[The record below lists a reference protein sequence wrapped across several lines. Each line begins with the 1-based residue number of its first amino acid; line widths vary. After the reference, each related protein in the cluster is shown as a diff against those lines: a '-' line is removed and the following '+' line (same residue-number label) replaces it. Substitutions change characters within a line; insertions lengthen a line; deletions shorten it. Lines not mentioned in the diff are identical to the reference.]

1 MYNTYDT
8 YMYNSGKA
16 FFKLERLKIT
26 NNKLKKKQNKDA
38 HVMVAEKERKN
49 TISKIRMVQ
58 WWENLLP
65 NKPLSR
71 RSRSPRP
78 PLLPQIQRDLG
89 CNSVLPR
96 INCSEWIL
104 HLASSVSRGFR
115 FRRNVSPNEDTCL
128 VQGITTRDHG
138 YLSNFRIRLKEITG
152 RGDDGGR
159 FSSIYK
165 ANKFS
170 QLSFIHL
177 DRLGEFGGHF
187 WDNARDSSRGGL
199 GGLLPPPARLQ

>member
-1 MYNTYDT
+1 
-8 YMYNSGKA
+8 
-16 FFKLERLKIT
+16 
-26 NNKLKKKQNKDA
+26 
-38 HVMVAEKERKN
+38 MVAEKERKN
-49 TISKIRMVQ
+49 TISKIRIVQ

-128 VQGITTRDHG
+128 VQGITTR
-138 YLSNFRIRLKEITG
+138 
-152 RGDDGGR
+152 GGR
-159 FSSIYK
+159 RVESDRAFWSWVLIEFPDPFKRDNGAGRWWRKIFINLQGEQIFTNELYSFRSIGGIWGTFLRQR
-165 ANKFS
+165 A
-170 QLSFIHL
+170 
-177 DRLGEFGGHF
+177 RLVAWG
-187 WDNARDSSRGGL
+187 ARGL
-199 GGLLPPPARLQ
+199 VTPPPARLQ